1 MTKHSGDQAHS
12 ITLKKPYAWPGTG
25 LVNGVDKVGA
35 RSAFLLRRVSRLA
48 AFTNLA
54 VLVESDPAALGVDI
68 AEGSVGFFGSALAV
82 DPAGRI
88 LPIRV
93 TLMAGPAQPHRRLWS
108 SRRVNPAIAG
118 NPRDLHHGHGP
129 YLFLELTPRLRGWA
143 WSEPRTSAAAL
154 DRSVDHCGG
163 NADSG
168 ERAKGWFSVL
178 C

>member
-1 MTKHSGDQAHS
+1 M
-12 ITLKKPYAWPGTG
+12 
-25 LVNGVDKVGA
+25 LVV
-35 RSAFLLRRVSRLA
+35 
-48 AFTNLA
+48 
-54 VLVESDPAALGVDI
+54 SDPAALGVET
-68 AEGSVGFFGSALAV
+68 AEGSVSFFGSALAV

-118 NPRDLHHGHGP
+118 NSRDLHHGHGP
-129 YLFLELTPRLRGWA
+129 YLFLELTPRLRA

-163 NADSG
+163 KADSG

>member
-1 MTKHSGDQAHS
+1 MPGQAC
-12 ITLKKPYAWPGTG
+12 AG
-25 LVNGVDKVGA
+25 LVQWRGPVGA
-35 RSAFLLRRVSRLA
+35 RSASLLRRVSRLA
-48 AFTNLA
+48 ALTNLA
-54 VLVESDPAALGVDI
+54 VLVVSDPAALGVET
-68 AEGSVGFFGSALAV
+68 AEGSVSFFESALAV
-82 DPAGRI
+82 DPAGTI

-93 TLMAGPAQPHRRLWS
+93 PLNADPAQPHRRLWS
-108 SRRVNPAIAG
+108 SCRVNPATAG
-118 NPRDLHHGHGP
+118 NPGDLHHGHGP